1 MIYVM
6 HALLAVTAFLVV
18 LNGFLR
24 GAKKA
29 QIDVFLSVILLGLL
43 VACFILFGWKAGV
56 ATVVLA
62 FVYAIIARPLAA
74 RVAAQLL
81 GSTGGRKGE
90 YIGLPPVALARIS
103 KALGPSE
110 NRTPIEEVLSGR
122 DKDAE
127 EALLAYC
134 EANEQVKE
142 VMHEF
147 GANRETLLALYRRLQ
162 LAGAGQWA
170 VGHYVPASAIAYP
183 HTLRYL
189 LRTPL
194 ETKDQL
200 TRAAAAMV
208 MHFERGDPVG

>member
-6 HALLAVTAFLVV
+6 HALLAATAFLVV

-29 QIDVFLSVILLGLL
+29 QIDIFLSVILLGIL
-43 VACFILFGWKAGV
+43 VAFFIFFGWKAGV
-56 ATVVLA
+56 VAIVLA
-62 FVYAIIARPLAA
+62 FIYAIAARPLAA
-74 RVAAQLL
+74 RVAARLL
-81 GSTGGRKGE
+81 GSTGGPKGA
-90 YIGLPPVALARIS
+90 YIGLPPAALAQIS
-103 KALGPSE
+103 KALGPSDY
-110 NRTPIEEVLSGR
+110 RSPIEEVLSGR
-122 DKDAE
+122 NQDAE

-134 EANEQVKE
+134 EANEQIKE
-142 VMHEF
+142 VMREF
-147 GANRETLLALYRRLQ
+147 GAKRETLLALYKRLE
-162 LAGAGQWA
+162 LAGAGQWV

-208 MHFERGDPVG
+208 MHFERGDPVL

>member
-43 VACFILFGWKAGV
+43 VACFVFFGWKAGV
-56 ATVVLA
+56 AAIALA

-74 RVAAQLL
+74 RAASRLL
-81 GSTGGRKGE
+81 GSTGGPKGA
-90 YIGLPPVALARIS
+90 YIGLPPPALARIS

-110 NRTPIEEVLSGR
+110 SKTPIEEVLSGR

-134 EANEQVKE
+134 EANKQIKE
-142 VMHEF
+142 VMREF
-147 GANRETLLALYRRLQ
+147 GAKRETLLALYRRLE
-162 LAGAGQWA
+162 LAGAGQWV

-200 TRAAAAMV
+200 ARAAAAMV
-208 MHFERGDPVG
+208 MHFERGDLVQ